1 MAKLA
6 DQAYVSAPIRT
17 FALSSLIL
25 QKIFYTKIFSID
37 RSSALFV
44 SGLAGAMSTFWI
56 GLKICE
62 TVEKLGNWKPFCR

>member
-37 RSSALFV
+37 HRPSSGQL
-44 SGLAGAMSTFWI
+44 
-56 GLKICE
+56 
-62 TVEKLGNWKPFCR
+62 